1 LVVTKA
7 AKPGRKPSLSREQIM
22 STALAIANDQGLEA
36 LTLRRLAEA
45 LNVAPMTMYRYF
57 ENKEDLLNA
66 MFDYVSSLP
75 DLESCRSRSWR
86 KTVINAFT
94 AIKDGLVSHT
104 GIMPLLSQ
112 RYGSGEM
119 TDASAEFL
127 LEALSN
133 SGKGE
138 EQIGKTFYALVS
150 YSLGF
155 AVMESAMNHQAE
167 QAGFKDINKWLAQ
180 AERKVSAAQYPQ
192 RAKLVPYMKDS
203 IGDRQ
208 FQFGIET
215 ILNQLES

>member
-1 LVVTKA
+1 MA
-7 AKPGRKPSLSREQIM
+7 
-22 STALAIANDQGLEA
+22 TALAIANGQGLEA
-36 LTLRRLAEA
+36 LTLRRLADT

-75 DLESCRSRSWR
+75 DLESCRNRSWR
-86 KTVINAFT
+86 KTILNAF
-94 AIKDGLVSHT
+94 AEIKNGLVSHT

-127 LEALSN
+127 LEALSK
-133 SGKGE
+133 SGKSE
-138 EQIGKTFYALVS
+138 REIARTFYALVS

-167 QAGFKDINKWLAQ
+167 EAGFKDINKWLAKVDH
-180 AERKVSAAQYPQ
+180 KVSATLYPE
-192 RAKLVPYMKDS
+192 RAKLVPHMKDS
-203 IGDRQ
+203 IGEKQ
-208 FQFGIET
+208 FQFGIEA
-215 ILNQLES
+215 ILNNLDG